1 MSQEGINNRP
11 KNNEVNNIEK
21 VNYGKNTIS
30 KITKFLSDII
40 NESSSKKESKGNF
53 LKSEKENQDK
63 N

>member
-53 LKSEKENQDK
+53 LKSEKENHDK